1 MSVAPRRIDPPVSRA
16 ASSLADINPVRS
28 SPSTTATRGSASP
41 CSRANARIRSA
52 APRGLVAPEFPMVLT
67 LFCRQRASTGC
78 DKSIESR
85 IEPPPRIAPAVKLRQ
100 RKRSL
105 GKRLEHQEAWAGKFR
120 QCIDQRTGGVRAIV
134 REARS
139 SADIRRRTHL
149 WDRFQLHR
157 HHRRVFGVTQRQRG
171 LHVAHVRR
179 CRELGDEGLEGLE
192 VRRDA
197 LEHEVDLA

>member
-52 APRGLVAPEFPMVLT
+52 APRGLGAGVSDGLDVVLQT
-67 LFCRQRASTGC
+67 ACQHGA

-105 GKRLEHQEAWAGKFR
+105 GERLEHQEAWAGKFR